1 LSQKKAVNQLNDR
14 KVPVLLDKII
24 NRYVIDQN
32 LIEADS
38 KVFEVKS
45 IFVWQPIPIYKYD
58 QNNMLLQRKAM
69 EK

>member
-1 LSQKKAVNQLNDR
+1 M
-14 KVPVLLDKII
+14 
-24 NRYVIDQN
+24 
-32 LIEADS
+32 EADS

-45 IFVWQPIPIYKYD
+45 IFVWQPIPIYQYD